1 MAIYTEIFLEKRL
14 ATSDEI
20 SICTNEM
27 QLNCAEYELL
37 TWLAPPLGSSDS
49 AFNIQPI
56 CEE

>member
-37 TWLAPPLGSSDS
+37 T
-49 AFNIQPI
+49 
-56 CEE
+56 